1 MPRSRMASARRPLGN
16 GALRRSL
23 PGALI
28 AALLGVAPA
37 SPAAAPPPGARP
49 PAPAGAAADP
59 DTDVARLDEDLVAEK
74 VSFPFKSVIEGA
86 RGRAHQSTGYALR
99 FEPIVPLRI
108 SEDWR
113 LVTRTIVPVR
123 VLPEAGG
130 GGGAGGGRVSG
141 LGDTSA
147 SVFLSPWRMWRGL
160 RWGIGVNFLLA
171 SATRSQLGNGY
182 WGAGPT
188 AAAIEETE
196 HWTVGALVRSSLS
209 FAGDPDRPPVTLLLL
224 QPIVELNLG
233 RGWSLATRPEME
245 MQQRPTEGARWT
257 VPVGLEAGK
266 AFTLGGQAL
275 RISTAGYGNPVHRPD
290 GPLYTVQLTVSF
302 IFRRPPE

>member
-1 MPRSRMASARRPLGN
+1 
-16 GALRRSL
+16 
-23 PGALI
+23 
-28 AALLGVAPA
+28 
-37 SPAAAPPPGARP
+37 
-49 PAPAGAAADP
+49 
-59 DTDVARLDEDLVAEK
+59 VARLDENLVAEK
-74 VSFPFKSVIEGA
+74 VSFPFKNVIEGA
-86 RGRAHQSTGYALR
+86 RGSDHQATGYSLR
-99 FEPIVPLRI
+99 FEPIVPFRI

-123 VLPEAGG
+123 VLPESGGGPAGG
-130 GGGAGGGRVSG
+130 GHVSG

-147 SVFLSPWRMWRGL
+147 SVFLSPWRRWRGL

-171 SATRSQLGNGY
+171 SATSDELGNGH

-196 HWTVGALVRSSLS
+196 HWTLGALVRSSLS
-209 FAGDPDRPPVTLLLL
+209 FAGDATRPPVTLLLL

-233 RGWSLATRPEME
+233 RGWSVATRPEME
-245 MQQRPTEGARWT
+245 MQQDPRNGAGWT

-266 AFTLGGQAL
+266 AFTLGGQPL
-275 RISTAGYGNPVHRPD
+275 RISTAAYGNPVHRAD